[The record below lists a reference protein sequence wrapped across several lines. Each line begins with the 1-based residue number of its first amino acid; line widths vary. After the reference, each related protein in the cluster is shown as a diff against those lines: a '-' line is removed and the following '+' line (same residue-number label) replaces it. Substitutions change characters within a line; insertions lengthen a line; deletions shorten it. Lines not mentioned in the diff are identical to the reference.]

1 MLHHLILLQMI
12 PADSTILLNMTSVL
26 YNEKVFIEPEKFK
39 PQRYLEGDVQKV
51 KQHTIPFGIGE
62 FAVFIVLYYIVYY
75 YMRHF
80 KLAQRANCF
89 HKGSGLYNIFIEN
102 LLRFQ
107 L

>member
-62 FAVFIVLYYIVYY
+62 LTYFIVLYRYSIV
-75 YMRHF
+75 
-80 KLAQRANCF
+80 
-89 HKGSGLYNIFIEN
+89 LY
-102 LLRFQ
+102 RYSTVY
-107 L
+107 